1 MNMSPPHSFYLNVS
15 VAFLLYASGRF
26 YTETVRIVAVILYL
40 ILRQRLRSAARVT
53 DTSLYAIE
61 IEHYLGTTH
70 KVDVV
75 TVLDTPQ
82 VAVGIVES
90 REVECSVGCYSDTLT
105 AVVGECKPTC
115 IGTLAHR
122 LSTDIVLAHVRS
134 R

>member
-15 VAFLLYASGRF
+15 VAFLLHVSYRF
-26 YTETVRIVAVILYL
+26 YAETVRIVAVVLYL

-53 DTSLYAIE
+53 YTTLYAVE
-61 IEHYLGTTH
+61 IEHNLSTAH

-75 TVLDTPQ
+75 TILDAPQ

-115 IGTLAHR
+115 IGALAHR
-122 LSTDIVLAHVRS
+122 LSTDIVLAHVVYG
-134 R
+134 